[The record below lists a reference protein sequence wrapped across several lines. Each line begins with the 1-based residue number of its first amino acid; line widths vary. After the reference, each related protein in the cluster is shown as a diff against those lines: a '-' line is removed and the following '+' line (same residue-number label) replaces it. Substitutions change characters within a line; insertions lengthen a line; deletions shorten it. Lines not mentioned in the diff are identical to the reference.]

1 MKQKRKIIL
10 AVCVVAVVAITAIA
24 LAGCNNRPSKLFAG
38 EAAKNDGPLSA
49 STIYTQI
56 NGENISG
63 NFITGTDLVWF
74 TKTDASGK
82 QTFSLYN
89 AKTGT
94 EIIPFTERLSYEC
107 EQNSDV
113 VIVTETN
120 VFNND
125 VIQKFSFYDAEG
137 ALMVKDASNTFSESG
152 SGYIVVNETA
162 YLLDGGKLVTSVP
175 VGRGLDQDFLS
186 YDYKSDNYY
195 FSQPAQSDSVKIFA
209 SDGSFIGSVD
219 VTEFK
224 TAATNDTEV
233 FYLSSDKIV
242 VQYENV
248 RPDDATRYDY
258 LVYNSKAELKTYIY
272 NVKNGKWSEKNN
284 FKYKILNIFGASE
297 LEAENIVYDESITDI
312 MLACEIS
319 KKSLSTKESR
329 YSVNKNLKVKVKFD
343 DVLNGYSRHQAVEGG
358 GYVLTKVDGTRYYY
372 SDNGK
377 TVTPLTGTPLT
388 GEVVGK
394 YYINGYNSVYKM
406 NDGAL
411 EHLKT
416 YSPDI
421 SILSICGDY
430 MLISGADGICG
441 CTVGS
446 EPVLLETTGISLNVD
461 NISAGYYV
469 VTDTTGENTTYSIY
483 SANGTALRTN
493 LASAVEVVCAS
504 SDGYAIV
511 KSGNEI
517 IRIA

>member
-1 MKQKRKIIL
+1 MKQKKRIIL
-10 AVCVVAVVAITAIA
+10 AVCAALVVAVTAIA
-24 LAGCNNRPSKLFAG
+24 LAGCNNRPSKLFG
-38 EAAKNDGPLSA
+38 DETGSSVGPLSA

-74 TKTDASGK
+74 TKTDASGNQK
-82 QTFSLYN
+82 FSLYN

-107 EQNSDV
+107 EQNSGV

-195 FSQPAQSDSVKIFA
+195 FSQPAQSDSVKIFG

-219 VTEFK
+219 VTEFE

-258 LVYNSKAELKTYIY
+258 FVDNSKAELKTYIY

-284 FKYKILNIFGASE
+284 FKYKILNIVGASE

-319 KKSLSTKESR
+319 KKSLSTKVSR

-343 DVLNGYSRHQAVEGG
+343 DVLNGYSGHQAVEGG
-358 GYVLTKVDGTRYYY
+358 GYVLVKADGTQYYY

-421 SILSICGDY
+421 LILSICGDY

-441 CTVGS
+441 CTVGG
-446 EPVLLETTGISLNVD
+446 EPVLLETTGISINTSNL
-461 NISAGYYV
+461 SAGFYI

-493 LASAVEVVCAS
+493 LDSSVDVLYAD

-511 KSGNEI
+511 KSGNDI

>member
-1 MKQKRKIIL
+1 MKQKKRIIL
-10 AVCVVAVVAITAIA
+10 AVCATLVVAVTAIA
-24 LAGCNNRPSKLFAG
+24 LAGCNNRPSKLFG
-38 EAAKNDGPLSA
+38 DETGSSVGPLSA

-56 NGENISG
+56 NDENIIG
-63 NFITGTDLVWF
+63 DWLTGTEMVWF
-74 TKTDASGK
+74 TKTEASGNQK
-82 QTFSLYN
+82 FSLYN

-94 EIIPFTERLSYEC
+94 EIVPFTARLSVEYL
-107 EQNSDV
+107 SDSGV
-113 VIVTETN
+113 LLVTETN
-120 VFNND
+120 VFNNEE
-125 VIQKFSFYDAEG
+125 QKNSSFYDSAGGILAIDSPVTYSDEG
-137 ALMVKDASNTFSESG
+137 V
-152 SGYIVVNETA
+152 GYVVVGETA

-175 VGRGLDQDFLS
+175 VGRGLDQEFLS

-195 FSQPAQSDSVKIFA
+195 FSKNAEYVKIFA

-219 VTEFK
+219 VTEFE

-258 LVYNSKAELKTYIY
+258 FVDNSKAELKTYIY

-284 FKYKILNIFGASE
+284 FKYKILNIVGASE

-319 KKSLSTKESR
+319 KKSLSTKVSR

-343 DVLNGYSRHQAVEGG
+343 DVLNGYSGHQAVEGG
-358 GYVLTKVDGTRYYY
+358 GYVLVKADGTQYYY

-377 TVTPLTGTPLT
+377 TVTPLT

-446 EPVLLETTGISLNVD
+446 EPVLLETTGISINTSNLF
-461 NISAGYYV
+461 AGFYI
-469 VTDTTGENTTYSIY
+469 VTDTTGETTTYSIY

-493 LASAVEVVCAS
+493 LASAVEVVCAV

>member
-1 MKQKRKIIL
+1 MKQKKRIIL
-10 AVCVVAVVAITAIA
+10 AVCAALVVAVTAIA
-24 LAGCNNRPSKLFAG
+24 LAGCNNRPSKLFG
-38 EAAKNDGPLSA
+38 DETGSSVGPLSA

-56 NGENISG
+56 NGENIIG
-63 NFITGTDLVWF
+63 DRLTGTEMVWF
-74 TKTDASGK
+74 TKTDASGNQK
-82 QTFSLYN
+82 FSLYN

-107 EQNSDV
+107 EQNSGV

-195 FSQPAQSDSVKIFA
+195 FSKNAEYVKIFA

-219 VTEFK
+219 VTEFE

-258 LVYNSKAELKTYIY
+258 SVDNSKAELKTYIY

-284 FKYKILNIFGASE
+284 FKYKILNIVGASE

-319 KKSLSTKESR
+319 KKSLSTKVSR

-343 DVLNGYSRHQAVEGG
+343 DVLNGYSGHQAVEGG
-358 GYVLTKVDGTRYYY
+358 GYVLVKADGTQYYY

-377 TVTPLTGTPLT
+377 TVTPLT

-441 CTVGS
+441 CTVGG
-446 EPVLLETTGISLNVD
+446 EPVLLETTGISINTSNLF
-461 NISAGYYV
+461 AGFYI
-469 VTDTTGENTTYSIY
+469 VTDTTGETATYSIY

-493 LASAVEVVCAS
+493 LDSSVDVLYAD

>member
-1 MKQKRKIIL
+1 MKQRRRIML
-10 AVCVVAVVAITAIA
+10 AVCAVAVVAITAMA

-49 STIYTQI
+49 STVYTQI
-56 NGENISG
+56 SGENISG
-63 NFITGTDLVWF
+63 NFITGTELVWF
-74 TKTDASGK
+74 TKTDASGS
-82 QTFSLYN
+82 QSFSLYN
-89 AKTGT
+89 AKMGT

-107 EQNSDV
+107 EQNSGV

-195 FSQPAQSDSVKIFA
+195 FSQPAQSDSVKIFG

-219 VTEFK
+219 VTEFE

-258 LVYNSKAELKTYIY
+258 FVYNSKAELKTYIY

-284 FKYKILNIFGASE
+284 FKYKILNIVGASE

-343 DVLNGYSRHQAVEGG
+343 ELLDGYAAHVAAEGG
-358 GYVLTKVDGTRYYY
+358 GYVLVKADGTQYYY

-377 TVTPLTGTPLT
+377 TVTPLT

-446 EPVLLETTGISLNVD
+446 EPVLLETTGISINTSNLF
-461 NISAGYYV
+461 AGFYI
-469 VTDTTGENTTYSIY
+469 VTDTTGETATYSIY

-493 LASAVEVVCAS
+493 LASAVEVVCAV